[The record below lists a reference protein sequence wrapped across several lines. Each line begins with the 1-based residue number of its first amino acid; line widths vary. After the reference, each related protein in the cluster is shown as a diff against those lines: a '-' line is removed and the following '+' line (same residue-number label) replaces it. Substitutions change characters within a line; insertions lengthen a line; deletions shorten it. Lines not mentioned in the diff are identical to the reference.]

1 MFQWPGKFRPAYRR
15 LVPATDAVVLQAS
28 PHGSGHPNAR
38 GLHAPAKPNRVDGRT
53 SPAMAL
59 SPYPGIW
66 LQLSLW
72 ASTSMI
78 SKADEGERVGL
89 TGAVRPRRGA
99 FPDGVE
105 WPGTPLLK
113 TGASRTPEDTNFLAF
128 VLFLY

>member
-59 SPYPGIW
+59 SPLPRNLVAAVALGFDIDD
-66 LQLSLW
+66 LKGGRRRARRADRSRSP
-72 ASTSMI
+72 ST
-78 SKADEGERVGL
+78 
-89 TGAVRPRRGA
+89 RRL
-99 FPDGVE
+99 P
-105 WPGTPLLK
+105 
-113 TGASRTPEDTNFLAF
+113 
-128 VLFLY
+128 

>member
-38 GLHAPAKPNRVDGRT
+38 DCTLRPSRIAWMAGRAR
-53 SPAMAL
+53 PWRFPL
-59 SPYPGIW
+59 YPGIW

-99 FPDGVE
+99 FPNGVE
-105 WPGTPLLK
+105 WPGRPC
-113 TGASRTPEDTNFLAF
+113 
-128 VLFLY
+128 